1 MDTIEIR
8 GVEIGGLRLDL
19 PSEQQLSAL
28 AQAWDDDANHQLC
41 FLDTG
46 AFLLARCPGEYSSM
60 IRSADLVLSKSGG
73 LSARVAK
80 EASGILASGKSLPV
94 RKVTIGIR
102 RREYLGYFG
111 PPEESKEVT
120 IRYKPVSV
128 LSIILSALEERRG
141 SVFLIGGT
149 ETCLA
154 KAEGNLR
161 ATFPALRIVG
171 RSGGSFV
178 GKESLVLQA
187 LQKASPDLVLIG
199 SMVKDGE
206 LWIPRTMRSTRSG
219 IFLYESSIIETLA
232 GPGGK

>member
-8 GVEIGGLRLDL
+8 GVEIGGLRLDM

-28 AQAWDDDANHQLC
+28 AQAWDDDTNHQLC

-46 AFLLARCPGEYSSM
+46 AFLLARRSGEYSSM

-128 LSIILSALEERRG
+128 LSTILSVLEERRG

-171 RSGGSFV
+171 RSGGNFV